1 VGGGCGATGRRGAVH
16 GELGTEEGARSM
28 ESVMHRLSLRG
39 EKGPRAERV
48 RATGKTSGG
57 EDLNA

>member
-1 VGGGCGATGRRGAVH
+1 MH

-48 RATGKTSGG
+48 RVTGKTSGG